1 MRNAKQ
7 NYVLIIYKQPVTF
20 EEIKMT
26 DTNDSIDNSYV
37 LPSNPEDRKKIKS
50 LLQEISAQLQMI
62 DDRKEAIKG
71 VIDALHADFK
81 IPKKISSKLA
91 RTLYKHDYD
100 KVKEES
106 DLITLFYEELVDK
119 VNVPPSLSNLDT
131 DD

>member
-1 MRNAKQ
+1 
-7 NYVLIIYKQPVTF
+7 
-20 EEIKMT
+20 MT
-26 DTNDSIDNSYV
+26 DSNDAIDSSYV
-37 LPSNPEDRKKIKS
+37 LPSNPEDRKKIKA

-106 DLITLFYEELVDK
+106 DLIALFYEELVDK